1 MFEHLHRQIHGLPF
15 EAPIPEHLHAEF
27 AAWPAPRRRA
37 IVRKALLR
45 EAAIALGGQRSLRL
59 ERATPGVRR
68 VLWVYDWTTIGDAIM
83 DLSAR
88 ALLPPSIELDLLV
101 RPALAPLFEHDRRFR
116 RVCTGPAQCD
126 GAYDLLLVQH
136 LHSGVLGLQRRHF
149 RAVPFVSVMG
159 HLAGEMFSRIEF
171 ADRRLRQ
178 IFGLPDGAP
187 TAPWLDLP
195 SPTRLPAD
203 RFHLAVALGA
213 RDERRRYPHWRAA
226 LAALLDGWPA
236 DAPPLTL
243 HWIGTANA
251 RADRATLEGDPRLRS
266 ASVDHIERTSL
277 LDTACLI
284 AACDGFVGTDG
295 GLMHIAAAT
304 QRPGVALFGAVPP
317 RYRLLPGASVV
328 GLPAD
333 GGIPGLTPN
342 ALASMCQEVVRL
354 STSEKLRRVEM

>member
-1 MFEHLHRQIHGLPF
+1 MFERLHRQIHGLPF

-45 EAAIALGGQRSLRL
+45 EAAITLGGQRPLRL
-59 ERATPGVRR
+59 ELAPPGTRR
-68 VLWVYDWTTIGDAIM
+68 VLWIYDWTTIGDAIM

-88 ALLPPSIELDLLV
+88 LLLPPSIELDLLV
-101 RPALAPLFEHDRRFR
+101 RPSLAPLFEHDRRFR
-116 RVCTGPAQCD
+116 RVCTEPAQCD
-126 GAYDLLLVQH
+126 GAYDLLLMQH

-149 RAVPFVSVMG
+149 RGVPFVSVMG

-187 TAPWLDLP
+187 TPPRLDLP
-195 SPTRLPAD
+195 PPARLPTD
-203 RFHLAVALGA
+203 RFHLAVGLGA
-213 RDERRRYPHWRAA
+213 RDERRRYPHWRDA
-226 LAALLDGWPA
+226 LIALLDGWPA

-243 HWIGTANA
+243 HWVGSANA
-251 RADRATLEGDPRLRS
+251 CADRATLERDPRLRA
-266 ASVDHIERTSL
+266 ASVDHIARTSL

-284 AACDGFVGTDG
+284 SACDGFVGTDG

-304 QRPGVALFGAVPP
+304 ARPGVALFGTVPP
-317 RYRLLPGASVV
+317 RYRLLPGAPIV
-328 GLPAD
+328 GMQAD
-333 GGIPGLTPN
+333 SGLSGLTPN
-342 ALASMCQEVVRL
+342 ALASVFQEIARL
-354 STSEKLRRVEM
+354 SAAEKVRSVQT